1 MIDLLALLWDHFL
14 LISVIL
20 LLLLIAIASL
30 EMFIYERILDKA
42 VYVESKALCIII
54 EDLYRM
60 KRYAIN
66 TEPMYFDYLILKYRE
81 YYDQLSEMIIDMPEK
96 HKNQFDLFPTI
107 QFFAKESIKLFKFRQ
122 VIRKEIDKFC
132 HQFGYSTDHLL
143 DKNPELKEIQNYKN
157 I

>member
-20 LLLLIAIASL
+20 LLLLIAIVSL

-66 TEPMYFDYLILKYRE
+66 TEPMYFDLSLIH
-81 YYDQLSEMIIDMPEK
+81 I
-96 HKNQFDLFPTI
+96 
-107 QFFAKESIKLFKFRQ
+107 
-122 VIRKEIDKFC
+122 
-132 HQFGYSTDHLL
+132 
-143 DKNPELKEIQNYKN
+143 
-157 I
+157 